1 MQNNR
6 VWQRAYG
13 LTATVVEGV
22 RFDDTA
28 DAIVVS
34 ARSNARARSRCGRC
48 GRRSPGYDRGAGR
61 PRWRALDADTQAETD
76 PRIEQESGICADMG
90 GCARGATGGFCLPVR
105 YG

>member
-13 LTATVVEGV
+13 LTAAVVEGV

-34 ARSNARARSRCGRC
+34 ARSNARARSGCGRC

-76 PRIEQESGICADMG
+76 PRIEQESDIWAATRRRGCGLRPWTVAG
-90 GCARGATGGFCLPVR
+90 G
-105 YG
+105 

>member
-34 ARSNARARSRCGRC
+34 ARSNAR
-48 GRRSPGYDRGAGR
+48 GAADADGAAVDHPVMTEGLAG

-76 PRIEQESGICADMG
+76 PRIEQESDIWAGQWL
-90 GCARGATGGFCLPVR
+90 GCTVGMVT
-105 YG
+105 